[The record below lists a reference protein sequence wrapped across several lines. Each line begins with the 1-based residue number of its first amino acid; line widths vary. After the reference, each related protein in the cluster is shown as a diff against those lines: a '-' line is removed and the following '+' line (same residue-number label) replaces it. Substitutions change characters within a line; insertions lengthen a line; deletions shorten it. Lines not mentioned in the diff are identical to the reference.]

1 MVQEFFLY
9 IILSIICF
17 KIFNKNISK
26 LIIDKP
32 SYRSSH
38 IKDIPTSGG
47 LVFLTIYLVN
57 ILISKNYYLLILLPI
72 GLLGFLDDLFN
83 LKQVYRLILQFLNI
97 IFIALFFLNFD
108 IFKDIQLANSIIFFV
123 VIFLGLTLVNCI
135 NFMDGIDGLVASN
148 MSLILINY
156 TFTNNTAFI
165 GITCSLLVFL
175 FYNWSPA
182 KIFMGDSGSTFLGI
196 ILFYLIFTNNDLPSA
211 LIMFLTAAPL
221 LMDSITCIFR
231 RILNNENV
239 FSPHK
244 KHLYQRL
251 HQSGMKHSH
260 VSLIY
265 IFSTIILLFFSY
277 FNNLIFMF
285 FITSLLFI
293 LGIYLDKRYAI
304 PF

>member
-1 MVQEFFLY
+1 
-9 IILSIICF
+9 
-17 KIFNKNISK
+17 
-26 LIIDKP
+26 
-32 SYRSSH
+32 
-38 IKDIPTSGG
+38 
-47 LVFLTIYLVN
+47 
-57 ILISKNYYLLILLPI
+57 
-72 GLLGFLDDLFN
+72 
-83 LKQVYRLILQFLNI
+83 
-97 IFIALFFLNFD
+97 
-108 IFKDIQLANSIIFFV
+108 
-123 VIFLGLTLVNCI
+123 
-135 NFMDGIDGLVASN
+135 
-148 MSLILINY
+148 
-156 TFTNNTAFI
+156 
-165 GITCSLLVFL
+165 
-175 FYNWSPA
+175 
-182 KIFMGDSGSTFLGI
+182 MGDSGSTFLGI

>member
-1 MVQEFFLY
+1 M
-9 IILSIICF
+9 
-17 KIFNKNISK
+17 
-26 LIIDKP
+26 
-32 SYRSSH
+32 
-38 IKDIPTSGG
+38 
-47 LVFLTIYLVN
+47 
-57 ILISKNYYLLILLPI
+57 
-72 GLLGFLDDLFN
+72 DDLFN

-97 IFIALFFLNFD
+97 ILLLCFFLNFD
-108 IFKDIQLANSIIFFV
+108 IFKDIQLANSIILFV

-265 IFSTIILLFFSY
+265 IFQLLFYYSSHI
-277 FNNLIFMF
+277 LI
-285 FITSLLFI
+285 T
-293 LGIYLDKRYAI
+293 
-304 PF
+304 